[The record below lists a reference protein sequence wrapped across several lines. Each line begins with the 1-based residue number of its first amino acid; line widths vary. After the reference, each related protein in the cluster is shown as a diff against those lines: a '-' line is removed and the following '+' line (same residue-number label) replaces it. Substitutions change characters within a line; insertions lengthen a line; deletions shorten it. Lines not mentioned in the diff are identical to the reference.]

1 MHPTAMQSATAFF
14 QTYANEFV
22 NPTIVEIGSQN
33 VNGSIREQAP
43 PSNYVGLDFQEAKGV
58 DIVLEDA
65 YTFPLPDNYADMIVT
80 SSCFEHSE
88 MFWLTF
94 VEALRILKPKGL
106 FYINAPS
113 TGDYHAFP
121 VDCWRFYP
129 DAAGALKTWAKRN
142 GYDITVEYTT
152 VMEGYWKDFIVVY
165 RKNS

>member
-1 MHPTAMQSATAFF
+1 
-14 QTYANEFV
+14 
-22 NPTIVEIGSQN
+22 
-33 VNGSIREQAP
+33 
-43 PSNYVGLDFQEAKGV
+43 
-58 DIVLEDA
+58 
-65 YTFPLPDNYADMIVT
+65 MIVT

-94 VEALRILKPKGL
+94 LEALRILKPKGL